1 MKTTDFTLAEIDD
14 YIAVRKLVTR
24 KEMRLAHEYEKT
36 LEWRHMEK
44 LHALREAFDNDRE
57 RKRFER
63 GGSLAVGNTSFWQRT
78 ASSHPSRPRRI
89 VIMRDSDKR
98 LYANGVEIPERL
110 ELVFELAIANLSTP
124 FRSRNKCRRIAIEA
138 IMRKTGKGFNSAQSQ
153 FDRHILQL
161 IKHFQNNVRVEA

>member
-1 MKTTDFTLAEIDD
+1 MKTSDFTLAEIDD
-14 YIAVRKLVTR
+14 YIAVRKYVTR
-24 KEMRLAHEYEKT
+24 KEMRLAHEYEKS
-36 LEWRHMEK
+36 LEWQHMEK

-78 ASSHPSRPRRI
+78 ASSHNSRPRRI

-138 IMRKTGKGFNSAQSQ
+138 IMRKTGKGFISANRQ
-153 FDRHILQL
+153 FDRHIQQL
-161 IKHFQNNVRVEA
+161 ITLFRNKVSLEA